1 MKPSQAFGDYV
12 PNLISTANA
21 GMEMRV
27 QTDLAELTIYSDRVE
42 RAMQLFN
49 RLIEQRAVL
58 KEETSQ
64 VITDV
69 QNMLNQLIVVTTL
82 IFGICFETVSP
93 GDFNNSDML
102 MLEHSVTTGIA
113 VFLCAYAILDSV
125 FLSLKMS
132 EVEARFLG
140 GTFSQRIDGKEIK
153 TVDVDSL
160 KNASSSIGL
169 LQLIIL
175 ISTTLLC
182 WVFQLN
188 TAKNDVWQG
197 SDYLLGW
204 RVILTIVLI
213 VVMLTRIV
221 ILYGLHK
228 RSFFY
233 FKRLFG
239 MDVKKDETLFRVVSR
254 LNRKTS
260 AITCL
265 ARNIQLLFKE
275 AEDIINKKVS
285 NLKDLSEELRNTIT
299 SDGST
304 IRGYVS
310 ASFAGIWTSFTGQV
324 KQGDFLRAMSALNLK
339 SKINTARKEIES
351 YSDTIYKMD
360 DIDIG
365 VCTLETV
372 HTTGMLKYKKI
383 NLF

>member
-1 MKPSQAFGDYV
+1 MSSIGSYI
-12 PNLISTANA
+12 PNLISSANA

-27 QTDLAELTIYSDRVE
+27 QADLAEFTIYSDRVE
-42 RAMQLFN
+42 RSMQLFN

-93 GDFNNSDML
+93 GDFNNDNSL
-102 MLEHSVTTGIA
+102 MLEHSVTTAIA

-140 GTFSQRIDGKEIK
+140 GTYSERIEGMNFK

-160 KNASSSIGL
+160 KDASSSIGL

-175 ISTTLLC
+175 ITTMLLC
-182 WVFQLN
+182 WVFQMN
-188 TAKNDVWQG
+188 TAKNDVWQKN
-197 SDYLLGW
+197 DYLLGW
-204 RVILTIVLI
+204 RVILTLVIIVA
-213 VVMLTRIV
+213 MLSRI
-221 ILYGLHK
+221 IFAYGLYK

-239 MDVKKDETLFRVVSR
+239 MEVKKNETLFHVVTR

-265 ARNIQLLFKE
+265 ARNLEQLFQE
-275 AEDIINKKVS
+275 AEGDINDKVS
-285 NLKDLSEELRNTIT
+285 NLKDLSEELRSTIT
-299 SDGST
+299 SDGSSFG
-304 IRGYVS
+304 GYVS
-310 ASFAGIWTSFTGQV
+310 ASLAGLWTNYTGQV
-324 KQGDFLRAMSALNLK
+324 KQGDFLRAMAALNLK

-351 YSDTIYKMD
+351 YSDTIYEMD
-360 DIDIG
+360 DITPRA
-365 VCTLETV
+365 CALESV
-372 HTTGMLKYKKI
+372 YTTGMIKYKK
-383 NLF
+383 LAL